1 MHALLSFVPLLKFSS
16 QLLLPRAYLPAAARA
31 TTAAAAQRSF
41 GPRRCETVIK
51 SSLLPTSILSQC
63 TLVLPRILN
72 QKVSCPL
79 NI

>member
-16 QLLLPRAYLPAAARA
+16 QLLLPLVHAAARA
-31 TTAAAAQRSF
+31 TTAVAAAAQRSF

-63 TLVLPRILN
+63 NFFPVY
-72 QKVSCPL
+72 
-79 NI
+79 

>member
-16 QLLLPRAYLPAAARA
+16 QLLLPRVHAAAARA
-31 TTAAAAQRSF
+31 STAAAVAAQRSF

-63 TLVLPRILN
+63 NFFPVY
-72 QKVSCPL
+72 
-79 NI
+79 